1 MGTADL
7 AALAAKAMKARSD
20 ETAMVNGRSHT
31 RTLEE
36 HRYYAGVT
44 DGLLAAIEI
53 LNETMKHADDDNE
66 D

>member
-1 MGTADL
+1 MAI
-7 AALAAKAMKARSD
+7 KARSD

-36 HRYYAGVT
+36 QRYYAGVA

-53 LNETMKHADDDNE
+53 LNEAMKHADDDE
-66 D
+66 DE